1 MASYGSYLAVIV
13 GLETILFASVLVV
26 VELQADPALQVI
38 RRVAPF
44 LNTHPGR
51 AAEASSARAA
61 SVETKGASSTRVERG
76 ARRHNGELAAAV
88 LVLLFLFGMGAFGIA
103 MGVITFFLLV
113 LNAYVITVHPESVA
127 DRQDPLPVGDELGG
141 AQAPFH
147 SGFEDDSPYAPK
159 TTPSTA
165 DL

>member
-44 LNTHPGR
+44 LNT
-51 AAEASSARAA
+51 
-61 SVETKGASSTRVERG
+61 
-76 ARRHNGELAAAV
+76 HNGELAAAV